1 MKIAMINFSGNVGKS
16 TLAQHMVL
24 PRIKDAVFIPV
35 ESINADDSD
44 VESIRG
50 KEFGGLTEYLA
61 TQSAAVVDVGASNVE
76 DFVRLMK
83 QFRGSHQDFDYY
95 VIPTVKEKKQQK
107 DTVATIEALS
117 AIGVPASK
125 IRLIFNK
132 IDIDEKVES
141 SFAAIF
147 AYHESEKK
155 FWLHPAAAIHD
166 NEVFDRLKPLKVGIS
181 ELVADAT
188 DYRAKITEAKED
200 KEKQA
205 MIRMLSAQRLARS
218 ANENLDA
225 VFKLVFK
232 K

>member
-1 MKIAMINFSGNVGKS
+1 MKVAMINFSGNVGKS
-16 TLAQHMVL
+16 TLAQHMIL

-35 ESINADDSD
+35 ESINADDSG

-50 KEFGGLTEYLA
+50 KEFGDLTDFL
-61 TQSAAVVDVGASNVE
+61 QIQDAAVVDVGASNVE

-83 QFRGSHQDFDYY
+83 QYRGSHQDFDYY

-117 AIGVPASK
+117 AIGVSASK

-132 IDIDEKVES
+132 IEVDEKVES
-141 SFAAIF
+141 SFASIF
-147 AYHESEKK
+147 AYHEAAKK
-155 FWLHPAAAIHD
+155 FWLHPAAAIQD
-166 NEVFDRLKPLKVGIS
+166 NEVFDRLKPLKMDVS
-181 ELVADAT
+181 SMVSDKT
-188 DYRAKITEAKED
+188 DYRAKISEAKD
-200 KEKQA
+200 PNEKQS
-205 MIRMLSAQRLARS
+205 MVRMLSAQRLAQS
-218 ANENLDA
+218 ANENFDA

>member
-16 TLAQHMVL
+16 TLAQHMIL

-35 ESINADDSD
+35 ESINADDSE
-44 VESIRG
+44 VESVRG
-50 KEFGGLTEYLA
+50 KEFGDLTEYLA
-61 TQSAAVVDVGASNVE
+61 TQDAAVVDVGASNVE

-83 QFRGSHQDFDYY
+83 QYRGSHQDFDYY
-95 VIPTVKEKKQQK
+95 IIPTVKEKKQQK

-132 IDIDEKVES
+132 IEVDEKVES
-141 SFAAIF
+141 SFSSIF
-147 AYHESEKK
+147 AYHDSSKK
-155 FWLHPAAAIHD
+155 FWLNPAAAVQD
-166 NEVFDRLKPLKVGIS
+166 NEVFDRLKPLKVGVS
-181 ELVADAT
+181 ELVADKT
-188 DYRAKITEAKED
+188 DYRAKISEAKD
-200 KEKQA
+200 PNEKQA
-205 MIRMLSAQRLARS
+205 MIRMLSAQRLAHS
-218 ANENLDA
+218 ASENLDA

>member
-1 MKIAMINFSGNVGKS
+1 MINFSGNVGKS
-16 TLAQHMVL
+16 TLAQHMIL
-24 PRIKDAVFIPV
+24 PRVKDAVFIPV
-35 ESINADDSD
+35 ESINADDSE

-50 KEFGGLTEYLA
+50 KEFGELTDFL
-61 TQSAAVVDVGASNVE
+61 QMQDAAVVDVGASNVE

-132 IDIDEKVES
+132 IEVDEKVES
-141 SFAAIF
+141 SFASIF
-147 AYHESEKK
+147 AYHEAEKK
-155 FWLHPAAAIHD
+155 FWLHPSAAIQD
-166 NEVFDRLKPLKVGIS
+166 NEVFDRLKPLKMDVS
-181 ELVADAT
+181 SLVSDKT
-188 DYRAKITEAKED
+188 DYRAKITEAKD
-200 KEKQA
+200 PNEKQS
-205 MIRMLSAQRLARS
+205 MVRMLSAQRLAHS
-218 ANENLDA
+218 ANENFDA